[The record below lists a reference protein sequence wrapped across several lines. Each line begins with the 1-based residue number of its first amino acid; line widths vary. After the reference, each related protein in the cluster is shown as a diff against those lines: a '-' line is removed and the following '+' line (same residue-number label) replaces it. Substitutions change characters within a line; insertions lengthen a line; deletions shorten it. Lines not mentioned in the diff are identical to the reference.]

1 MASSRKWLKMQIWFK
16 SFCFAIESLRMTC
29 FIGVKEVSSEK
40 EILRVVFVTQPG
52 NIPIAISSRKKTV
65 TWVVNWTLL
74 DPRLQYRNIIIYY
87 DNLYILTLS
96 WKFFRKI
103 VHLRSRRNRSIKACS
118 PSVLSTLGP
127 VFARN
132 LLLQFLIKRDN
143 SDRGLFTKTELGQ
156 PCTVKHI
163 PRMDDFPDSLNS
175 AKMFTTSDLWSGLIR
190 CRLD

>member
-1 MASSRKWLKMQIWFK
+1 MAPSSSSIPLQICWVWMASSRKWLKMQIWRK
-16 SFCFAIESLRMTC
+16 SFCFAIDARRMMC

-74 DPRLQYRNIIIYY
+74 DPRSQYQNIIIYY

-103 VHLRSRRNRSIKACS
+103 VYLLRRRNRSIKACS
-118 PSVLSTLGP
+118 PSVLSTLEP
-127 VFARN
+127 VFARK
-132 LLLQFLIKRDN
+132 LIKRDN
-143 SDRGLFTKTELGQ
+143 SYRGLFTKTELGQ
-156 PCTVKHI
+156 P
-163 PRMDDFPDSLNS
+163 
-175 AKMFTTSDLWSGLIR
+175 LWSTSHEWTTFQTP
-190 CRLD
+190 